1 MQLRGYRLNG
11 MSVLSK
17 NLITNF
23 VWAHKYIQT
32 YIPAIC
38 CHSMQYVVWYYV
50 KHFSQTPRLIH
61 NASAESGCVAVVVIV
76 VVGELFGFVCQF
88 SAISFLFFV
97 SNDCTLMLI
106 FSTFFSLSPLLF
118 RRFLIS
124 FCCSVGLIRFSIFYF
139 RIPRAGAFA
148 PFSRSAAPSHTPS
161 RGNENRWRIWFNR
174 ISSYNA
180 LRIT

>member
-88 SAISFLFFV
+88 SAISFLFYV
-97 SNDCTLMLI
+97 SNDCTLML
-106 FSTFFSLSPLLF
+106 FFSHFFFSVAAVVSEISHFILLF
-118 RRFLIS
+118 SRPDKVLYILFSNSSSWSLCPIQSFGGAIS
-124 FCCSVGLIRFSIFYF
+124 Y
-139 RIPRAGAFA
+139 A
-148 PFSRSAAPSHTPS
+148 
-161 RGNENRWRIWFNR
+161 
-174 ISSYNA
+174 ISWQWKQMAHMIQQN
-180 LRIT
+180 LFV